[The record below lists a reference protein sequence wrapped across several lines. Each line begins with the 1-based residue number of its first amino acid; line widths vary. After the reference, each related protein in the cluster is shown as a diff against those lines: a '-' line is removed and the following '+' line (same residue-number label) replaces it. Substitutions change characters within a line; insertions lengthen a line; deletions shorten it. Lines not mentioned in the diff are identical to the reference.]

1 MAKCY
6 IEIEG
11 SPPELLYEDIRDSK
25 GNFIETAYHNKERGK
40 SVWEQM
46 AKNVARTVREILIQN
61 PELIPVFAKYIKANK
76 EDFPDEIFQEENIER
91 SV

>member
-11 SPPELLYEDIRDSK
+11 SPPELLYEDVRDGR
-25 GNFIETAYHNKERGK
+25 GNFIETAYHNKERVK

-61 PELIPVFAKYIKANK
+61 PELIPVFAEFIKANK
-76 EDFPDEIFQEENIER
+76 EEFPDSIFDER
-91 SV
+91 EVS

>member
-11 SPPELLYEDIRDSK
+11 SPPELLYEDVRDGK
-25 GNFIETAYHNKERGK
+25 GNFIETAYHNKERVK

-46 AKNVARTVREILIQN
+46 AKNIARTVREILIQN
-61 PELIPVFAKYIKANK
+61 PELIPVFAECIKFDK
-76 EDFPDEIFQEENIER
+76 EDFPDEIFQIER
-91 SV
+91 SG

>member
-11 SPPELLYEDIRDSK
+11 SPPELLYEDIRDGK
-25 GNFIETAYHNKERGK
+25 GNFIETAYHNKKRVK

-61 PELIPVFAKYIKANK
+61 PELISVFAEFIKANK
-76 EDFPDEIFQEENIER
+76 EDFPDSIFDGNEQQNL
-91 SV
+91 